1 MMVRTPARIQ
11 ESNSQPELPSCLD
24 ISAETMKMAEPIM
37 DPATIIVLSN
47 NPRPRLKL
55 CALAS

>member
-1 MMVRTPARIQ
+1 MVRTPATTH
-11 ESNSQPELPSCLD
+11 ESNSHPELPSCRD

-47 NPRPRLKL
+47 NPRPRLNL
-55 CALAS
+55 CAFTS

>member
-1 MMVRTPARIQ
+1 
-11 ESNSQPELPSCLD
+11 
-24 ISAETMKMAEPIM
+24 MKMAEPIM

-55 CALAS
+55 CAPAS